1 MRLLALLCLAAC
13 TAPEEP
19 ERFEYVVRFPVNDAT
34 VIVGD
39 DVNPGELT
47 YLFADY
53 ETARRE
59 LRIEVELRRGDA
71 SNIVELRPGVCW
83 DRVLPLHDIGRL
95 IGERAGLALIEGQ
108 PLRLEPTSYECVGT
122 ELSIYTTN

>member
-1 MRLLALLCLAAC
+1 MLCLAAC
-13 TAPEEP
+13 TAPEELEP
-19 ERFEYVVRFPVNDAT
+19 FEYVARFPVDGT
-34 VIVGD
+34 TIIVGD
-39 DVNPGELT
+39 DVNPRELT
-47 YLFADY
+47 YAFADY

-95 IGERAGLALIEGQ
+95 IGERARLELIEGQ
-108 PLRLEPTSYECVGT
+108 TLRLEPTSYECVGT
-122 ELSIYTTN
+122 ELSIHTTD